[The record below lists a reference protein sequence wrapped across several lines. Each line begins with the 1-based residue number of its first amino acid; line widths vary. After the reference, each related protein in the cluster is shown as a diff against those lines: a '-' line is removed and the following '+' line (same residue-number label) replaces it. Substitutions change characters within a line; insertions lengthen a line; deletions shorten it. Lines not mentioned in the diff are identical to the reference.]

1 MSKLKSVCEC
11 PKCAKARE
19 IKTHEWQLHL
29 FVGENSH
36 NIKCDLSVFQNDLDF
51 DNALHWDVGFCGE
64 ARYIIYR
71 NEDGVL
77 VAWYDLVK
85 KCGYASELVG
95 ESI

>member
-19 IKTHEWQLHL
+19 IETREWQLHL
-29 FVGENSH
+29 FVGENSY
-36 NIKCDLSVFQNDLDF
+36 NIKCDLQIFQSDLEF

-64 ARYIIYR
+64 ARYIVYR
-71 NEDGVL
+71 KEDGVL

-85 KCGYASELVG
+85 QRGYASEFNS